1 MASSYSESEPVLVS
15 RLAKA
20 GFEKAES
27 DKILESVKSLKQ
39 LAFVSSFTPGASDEA
54 PLISALQTML
64 GSEPSIKQKAA
75 FRAVFHEAFAIVTS
89 EMRQQVER
97 VE

>member
-39 LAFVSSFTPGASDEA
+39 LAFDTLQYLIAFGLLEARKRSDTGECQELEAAGFCKFLHPRSLQKPAASSS
-54 PLISALQTML
+54 
-64 GSEPSIKQKAA
+64 
-75 FRAVFHEAFAIVTS
+75 
-89 EMRQQVER
+89 
-97 VE
+97 